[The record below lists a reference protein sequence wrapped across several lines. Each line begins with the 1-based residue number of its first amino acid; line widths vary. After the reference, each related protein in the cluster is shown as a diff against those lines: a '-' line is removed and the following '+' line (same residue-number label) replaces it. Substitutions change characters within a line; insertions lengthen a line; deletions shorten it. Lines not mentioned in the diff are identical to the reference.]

1 MPDKPAKQAAETKS
15 PVANRLAN
23 VEKSLGKLV
32 DAANQKNKEN
42 AKKPSFNLT
51 GQMQAD
57 QIDFGQDSTSQA
69 AVGDLGDGAGFRR
82 LRIGARGTGF
92 EVFEYSFGVDF
103 ALANNPSYLDNYI
116 DWKQLPWLQNIRVG
130 HFFEPFSLERVTQNR
145 NNTLMERSLVD
156 TFAPARNMGIMT
168 YGNTENEMA
177 TWAIGTFRTNSDN
190 TGNDSFDSGQALTM
204 RGTWLPFY
212 DEASDGR

>member
-42 AKKPSFNLT
+42 TKKPSFNLT

-57 QIDFGQDSTSQA
+57 QIYFGQDSTSQT
-69 AVGDLGDGAGFRR
+69 AVGDLGDGADFRR
-82 LRIGARGTGF
+82 LRIGARGTAF
-92 EVFEYSFGVDF
+92 EVFAYSFGVDF

-116 DWKQLPWLQNIRVG
+116 EWKQLPWLQNIRVG

-145 NNTLMERSLVD
+145 NNTFMERSLVD

>member
-57 QIDFGQDSTSQA
+57 QIYFGQDSTSQA

-82 LRIGARGTGF
+82 LRIGARGTAF

-103 ALANNPSYLDNYI
+103 ALANNPSYRDS
-116 DWKQLPWLQNIRVG
+116 

-145 NNTLMERSLVD
+145 NNTFMERSLVD